1 MSEAHLANPPLPTPE
16 IPQFGTA
23 MSTGPKALCAVSAI
37 VLLVLLNGCCNG
49 ATNRRSTSQ
58 SPSGQQSVV
67 LPTSTPATPT
77 VSAATVESTSD
88 EAAPLP
94 PIEDFESQAVHSV
107 AFVDPDLEEI
117 PTPDSAILDSSP
129 GELNADVLVAEVL
142 AVNPDVRSA
151 SAAWRAAARRY
162 PQEVAL
168 DDPMFGY
175 LLGPGSWGSDDVDD
189 AYMVEISQKIPWH
202 GKRQLRGNKAR
213 AEANAAF
220 HDVAEERLRV
230 AEVAR
235 LAFYEYYL
243 AYRQIDVL
251 NESTQLLTD
260 FREIAVSKYESSSVE
275 QQDVLLID
283 VELAEQQRRL
293 LELTRQEQVARAR
306 INTLLLTAP
315 NATLAPPPV
324 ELPTEATL
332 IPAEDLRGIAIAQRP
347 ELAAQAARI
356 RAERYELSLA
366 CKEFYPDLEFVG
378 RYDAFWQVPEDDLRP
393 MVGMNLN
400 LPIYKDKRFAAVA
413 EARSRIAKEQS
424 DYDAK
429 TVEIAYEVEQTYRR
443 VEESQQTISLY
454 EEKILPTARHSIDS
468 ARASYLAGKL
478 DLLRLIESQ
487 RQLLLLQD
495 RYFEAVAEYH
505 ARLAELERVI
515 GVSPYA
521 LAPVE

>member
-1 MSEAHLANPPLPTPE
+1 MRAAFSLLCLLLLLAGCRGAGGHPSIAVDSENDAVAETVVASSASSVGDPLQE
-16 IPQFGTA
+16 IVALP
-23 MSTGPKALCAVSAI
+23 STDVGEAV
-37 VLLVLLNGCCNG
+37 N
-49 ATNRRSTSQ
+49 
-58 SPSGQQSVV
+58 SV
-67 LPTSTPATPT
+67 S
-77 VSAATVESTSD
+77 
-88 EAAPLP
+88 
-94 PIEDFESQAVHSV
+94 
-107 AFVDPDLEEI
+107 FVDAEMEEI
-117 PTPDSAILDSSP
+117 PTPSIVENDPQLPTLDV
-129 GELNADVLVAEVL
+129 EYVVAQVL

-175 LLGPGSWGSDDVDD
+175 LLGPASWGSNDVDD
-189 AYMVEISQKIPWH
+189 AYMVEVSQKIPWH

-213 AEANAAF
+213 AEASAAY
-220 HDVAEERLRV
+220 HDVSEERLRI

-243 AYRQIDVL
+243 SHRQIDVL

-260 FREIAVSKYESSSVE
+260 FREIAVGKYESSSVE
-275 QQDVLLID
+275 QQDVLLVD

-293 LELTRQEQVARAR
+293 LELNRQEQVARAR

-315 NATLAPPPV
+315 NATLPPPPV

-400 LPIYKDKRFAAVA
+400 LPIYKDKRYAAVA
-413 EARSRIAKEQS
+413 EARARIAKEQA

-443 VEESQQTISLY
+443 VEESQQTIKLY
-454 EEKILPTARHSIDS
+454 EEKILPTAHHSIDA

-487 RQLLLLQD
+487 RQLLNLRD
-495 RYFEAVAEYH
+495 EYYATVAEYH
-505 ARLAELERVI
+505 TRLAELERLV
-515 GVSPYA
+515 GVSVFEPEGD
-521 LAPVE
+521 LTSIEQQ

>member
-1 MSEAHLANPPLPTPE
+1 
-16 IPQFGTA
+16 
-23 MSTGPKALCAVSAI
+23 
-37 VLLVLLNGCCNG
+37 
-49 ATNRRSTSQ
+49 
-58 SPSGQQSVV
+58 
-67 LPTSTPATPT
+67 
-77 VSAATVESTSD
+77 
-88 EAAPLP
+88 
-94 PIEDFESQAVHSV
+94 V
-107 AFVDPDLEEI
+107 AQ
-117 PTPDSAILDSSP
+117 
-129 GELNADVLVAEVL
+129 VL
-142 AVNPDVRSA
+142 AVSPDVRSA

-175 LLGPGSWGSDDVDD
+175 LLGPGSWGSNDVDD

-235 LAFYEYYL
+235 LAYYEYYL
-243 AYRQIDVL
+243 AHRQIDVL
-251 NESTQLLTD
+251 KESTQLLTD

-275 QQDVLLID
+275 QQDVLLVD
-283 VELAEQQRRL
+283 VELGEQQRQL

-306 INTLLLTAP
+306 INTLLLNAP
-315 NATLAPPPV
+315 NATLPPPPID
-324 ELPTEATL
+324 LTTEAAL
-332 IPAEDLRGIAIAQRP
+332 IPVEDLRGIAIAQRP

-400 LPIYKDKRFAAVA
+400 LPIYKDKRYAAVA
-413 EARSRIAKEQS
+413 EARAKIAKEQA
-424 DYDAK
+424 DYDSK
-429 TVEIAYEVEQTYRR
+429 TVEIAYEVEQTFRR
-443 VEESQQTISLY
+443 VEESQQTIKLY
-454 EEKILPTARHSIDS
+454 EDKIIPTARHSIDA

-487 RQLLLLQD
+487 RQLLNLRD
-495 RYFEAVAEYH
+495 EYYSAIAEYYG
-505 ARLAELERVI
+505 RLTELERLV
-515 GVSPYA
+515 GVLPLA
-521 LAPVE
+521 LIAE

>member
-1 MSEAHLANPPLPTPE
+1 MS
-16 IPQFGTA
+16 
-23 MSTGPKALCAVSAI
+23 SGPKAICAGSAI
-37 VLLVLLNGCCNG
+37 VLLILLNGGCAGTANK
-49 ATNRRSTSQ
+49 RSTV
-58 SPSGQQSVV
+58 PSAVGLSSAT
-67 LPTSTPATPT
+67 LPTSTPATQT
-77 VSAATVESTSD
+77 ASADAADRPSDQATS
-88 EAAPLP
+88 LP
-94 PIEDFESQAVHSV
+94 AIEDQESEFIRSV
-107 AFVDPDLEEI
+107 VFVDPDLEEI
-117 PTPDSAILDSSP
+117 PAPDSSIPDSSP

-175 LLGPGSWGSDDVDD
+175 LLGPGSWGSDEVDD

-213 AEANAAF
+213 AEANAAY
-220 HDVAEERLRV
+220 HDVGEQRLRIS
-230 AEVAR
+230 EVAR

-243 AYRQIDVL
+243 AHRQIDVL
-251 NESTQLLTD
+251 NESTELLSD

-275 QQDVLLID
+275 QQDVLLVD

-315 NATLAPPPV
+315 NATLPPPPV
-324 ELPTEATL
+324 ELSTDETL

-400 LPIYKDKRFAAVA
+400 LPIYKDKRYAAVSEVRA
-413 EARSRIAKEQS
+413 RIAKEQA

-429 TVEIAYEVEQTYRR
+429 TVEIAFNVEQAYRR
-443 VEESQQTISLY
+443 VEESQQTIQLY
-454 EEKILPTARHSIDS
+454 AESILPTASHSIDA
-468 ARASYLAGKL
+468 ARASYLAGRL
-478 DLLRLIESQ
+478 DFLRLIESQ
-487 RQLLLLQD
+487 RQLLTLQD
-495 RYFEAVAEYH
+495 RYFETIAEYH
-505 ARLAELERVI
+505 VRLAELERLV
-515 GVSPYA
+515 GVSV
-521 LAPVE
+521 VELESN